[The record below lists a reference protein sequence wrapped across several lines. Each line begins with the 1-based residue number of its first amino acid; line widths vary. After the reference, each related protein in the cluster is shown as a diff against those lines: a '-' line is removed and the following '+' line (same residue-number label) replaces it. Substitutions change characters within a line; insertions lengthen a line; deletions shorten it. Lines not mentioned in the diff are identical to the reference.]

1 MNIDNNSFDL
11 MQPSPVPI
19 LFIPFKNNE
28 YECNN
33 CGNLYSKT
41 LKFEQKYC
49 KNCLL
54 KYKYTT
60 GSNTYLDVHIIM
72 TNNAQCIEH
81 KATRNN
87 FCTINIQEWCK
98 YCSEIS
104 YFRQVFS
111 DYLSFINTKP
121 FNYEVCDK
129 HLSKRG
135 PQYYQLSFG
144 WVESTILSKK
154 SVLIIYLPWWDN
166 HDRCS
171 ICPRE
176 LDYIQQESKFH
187 CQKWCSHCFIIYIGC
202 SYCLTTNIII
212 GITNQSQCKNCKRVS
227 FLNIDISGNCIIDE
241 FLFSIKIENKNH
253 HFIADY
259 VNKDPFN
266 VYRFIRSK
274 FYSGINSIIWIPY
287 SQIRNLKKI
296 AEGGFSVIYKA
307 TWSVS
312 SYPYFIDVAVKKLI
326 NSQDI
331 SKDVLNELKSLYQCN
346 DGNNWIIG
354 CYGITQ
360 DP

>member
-111 DYLSFINTKP
+111 DYLSFNNTKF
-121 FNYEVCDK
+121 FNYEVCDNLCSL
-129 HLSKRG
+129 HLSKRR
-135 PQYYQLSFG
+135 PQYYQLSSG
-144 WVESTILSKK
+144 WVESILSNK
-154 SVLIIYLPWWDN
+154 SVLILYLPWWDN
-166 HDRCS
+166 HDRCLV
-171 ICPRE
+171 CPRE
-176 LDYIQQESKFH
+176 LNYVQQESKSH

-202 SYCLTTNIII
+202 RYCLTTNIIF
-212 GITNQSQCKNCKRVS
+212 GITNQSQCKKCKRVS
-227 FLNIDISGNCIIDE
+227 FFNIDISGNCIIDE
-241 FLFSIKIENKNH
+241 FLFSINIKKNH
-253 HFIADY
+253 HHFISD
-259 VNKDPFN
+259 
-266 VYRFIRSK
+266 
-274 FYSGINSIIWIPY
+274 
-287 SQIRNLKKI
+287 
-296 AEGGFSVIYKA
+296 
-307 TWSVS
+307 
-312 SYPYFIDVAVKKLI
+312 
-326 NSQDI
+326 
-331 SKDVLNELKSLYQCN
+331 
-346 DGNNWIIG
+346 
-354 CYGITQ
+354 
-360 DP
+360 